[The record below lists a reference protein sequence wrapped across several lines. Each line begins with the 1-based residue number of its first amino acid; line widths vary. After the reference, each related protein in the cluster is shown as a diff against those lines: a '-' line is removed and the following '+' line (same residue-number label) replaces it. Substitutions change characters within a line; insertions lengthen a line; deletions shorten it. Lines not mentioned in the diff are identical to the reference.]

1 MSGHSK
7 WHSIRHKK
15 AAVDAKRG
23 KLFTKLI
30 REITIAARTG
40 GGDPDS
46 NPRLRTAIQAARA
59 ANMPKENIERA
70 IKRGTGELPGIN
82 YEDLYLEGYGPG
94 GVALFIEATTDNRKR
109 TISEIRHIF
118 TRHNANLGEAGCVSW
133 MFTRKGVILVSAEQ
147 VDEDK
152 LMEIA
157 LEAGADDLINN
168 GDSFTIYTEPA
179 QLESVRAALEE
190 KGISIESA
198 EISFV
203 PNTTVKVEGK
213 DAESLL
219 KLLNALEEHDE
230 VQSVAANFE
239 MSDALLEQLS

>member
-30 REITIAARTG
+30 REITVAARTG
-40 GGDPDS
+40 GGDPES

-70 IKRGTGELPGIN
+70 IKRGTGELPGAE

-94 GVALFIEATTDNRKR
+94 GVALYIEATTDNRKR

-133 MFTRKGVILVSAEQ
+133 MFTRKGVILVSANQ
-147 VDEDK
+147 ADEEK
-152 LMEIA
+152 LLEIA
-157 LEAGADDLINN
+157 LEAGAEDLINN
-168 GDSFTIYTEPA
+168 GDSFTIYTEPG
-179 QLESVRAALEE
+179 QLETVKQALEE
-190 KGISIESA
+190 KGISVESA

-213 DAESLL
+213 DAETLL
-219 KLLNALEEHDE
+219 KLLNALEDHDD